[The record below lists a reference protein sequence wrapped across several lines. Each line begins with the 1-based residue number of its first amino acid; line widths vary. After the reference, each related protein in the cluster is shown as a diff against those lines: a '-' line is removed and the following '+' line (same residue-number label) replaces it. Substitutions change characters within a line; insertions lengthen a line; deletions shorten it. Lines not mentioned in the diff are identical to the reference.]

1 MMHRWIGAGPEDRR
15 DILSELGIDSIEEL
29 FATIPP
35 GVRADS
41 LEVPGPLDETTLLG
55 RLEELASKNTPLGT
69 LPSFL
74 GAGVYR
80 HIEPTVVDTVLQR
93 AEFFTSYTPYQPEI
107 SQGTLQTIFEYQTII
122 SRLAGLDVANAS
134 LYDGATATVEAAL
147 MAHRVLRGKRN
158 RVVVSEAVHP
168 VYRQVLGTYTSAL
181 GIEVVTVPVGQDG
194 RSDVERLAEAAGDAA
209 CCIIVQ
215 SPNFV
220 GIIEDLP
227 AVAEAAHGLGALA
240 VQVVAEAASLGVLK
254 GGGAHGF
261 DIVCG
266 EAQAFG
272 IPAGFGGPHL
282 GFFATTKKLVRQMPG
297 RLVGQTVDAKGQ
309 RAFCLTLATRE
320 QHIRRAK
327 ATSNICSNH
336 GLMLLAA
343 TVWLELLGGNGLFE
357 LGQANLAR
365 AIDLKSRI
373 EKFGHGWTLAYPGSP
388 VFNELLVV
396 GPASGQELQQK
407 LLDRGVLGGVPSRLW
422 GGSWP
427 DGLLVAVTERTTSD
441 DVAALID
448 AMEAVK

>member
-1 MMHRWIGAGPEDRR
+1 MHRWIGGGPSDRR
-15 DILSELGIDSIEEL
+15 AILSELGKDSIDQL
-29 FATIPP
+29 FETIPA
-35 GVRADS
+35 GVRAGD
-41 LEVPGPLDETTLLG
+41 LDLPAPMDETTLLT
-55 RLEELASKNTPLGT
+55 RLEGLAAENVSLDVM
-69 LPSFL
+69 PSFL

-80 HIEPTVVDTVLQR
+80 HVEPAVVDAVLQR

-107 SQGTLQTIFEYQTII
+107 SQGTLQAIFEYQTII

-134 LYDGATATVEAAL
+134 LYDGATAVVEAAL
-147 MAHRVLRGKRN
+147 MAHRVLKGTRN

-168 VYRQVLGTYTSAL
+168 MYRRVLATYTSAL
-181 GIEVVTVPVGQDG
+181 GIEVVTVPAGEDG
-194 RSDVERLAEAAGDAA
+194 RSDAQRLADAAGDEA
-209 CCIIVQ
+209 CCIVVQ
-215 SPNFV
+215 SPNFLGAV
-220 GIIEDLP
+220 EDLS
-227 AVAEAAHGLGALA
+227 AVAGAAHGRGALA
-240 VQVVAEAASLGVLK
+240 VHVVAEAASLGILK

-282 GFFATTKKLVRQMPG
+282 GFFATRTKLVRQMPG
-297 RLVGQTVDAKGQ
+297 RLVGQTVDAEGQ

-343 TVWLELLGGNGLFE
+343 VVWLELLGGKGLAE
-357 LGQANLAR
+357 LARANLAR
-365 AIDLKSRI
+365 AEDLKRQI
-373 EKFGHGWTLAYPGSP
+373 RALGGGWKLAYPDTP
-388 VFNELLVV
+388 TFNEFLVL
-396 GPASGQELQQK
+396 GPANGTKLQQA

-427 DGLLVAVTERTTSD
+427 DGLLVAVTERTTKD

-448 AMEAVK
+448 AMEKIS